1 MTEVNVTQKM
11 QELLSRLPGID
22 DRPFHSVLNPE
33 YTRQHIALS
42 LTPGNLLRALHQ
54 AREAQTNAVSYRDF
68 KVGAALVALTFRPS
82 NFQIVTGANVKPDE
96 ESAMNV
102 HAEQVALQKAHDR
115 HASAVS
121 MIAVVGK
128 TQSDKQSGH
137 EMHTLHPC
145 GLCRGVMDTNPL
157 VDNQATLIASALPDF
172 SAIELYSV
180 EGLKKYHET
189 QDDSSITR
197 FELPKLSLF
206 DPVRPQTD
214 PFELI
219 DTEESLADERIWN
232 DSIGLF
238 LATRRNN
245 LLYDL

>member
-121 MIAVVGK
+121 IIAVVGE

-137 EMHTLHPC
+137 DMHTLHPC
-145 GLCRGVMDTNPL
+145 GLCRGVMDHDSL
-157 VDNQATLIASALPDF
+157 IDNEATLIASALPDF

-180 EGLKKYHET
+180 EGLKRYHET
-189 QDDSSITR
+189 QDDSLITR
-197 FELPKLSLF
+197 FTLPHLSLF
-206 DPVRPQTD
+206 DPVIPQIE
-214 PFELI
+214 PVHLI
-219 DTEESLADERIWN
+219 DTDETLADERVWN
-232 DSIGLF
+232 ESVGMF
-238 LATRRNN
+238 LLQRRLD
-245 LLYDL
+245 LL